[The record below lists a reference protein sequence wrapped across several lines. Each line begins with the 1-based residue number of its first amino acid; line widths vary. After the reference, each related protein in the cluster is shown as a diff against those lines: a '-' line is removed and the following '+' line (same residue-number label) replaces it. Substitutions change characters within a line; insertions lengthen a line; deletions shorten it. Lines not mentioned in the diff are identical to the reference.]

1 MAKILYFNSL
11 ALDFHMD
18 EASRTFRGREGEDT
32 LPGRS
37 LKKRRKT
44 ATMMLWDVSFVGG
57 GGSLS
62 RRTGQWAPLMPALL
76 SLSDIL
82 VPCYEIS
89 FPFYC

>member
-57 GGSLS
+57 GGEPLEKD
-62 RRTGQWAPLMPALL
+62 WAVGSSDASFAL
-76 SLSDIL
+76 SL
-82 VPCYEIS
+82 
-89 FPFYC
+89 

>member
-57 GGSLS
+57 GEPLEKDWAVGSS
-62 RRTGQWAPLMPALL
+62 DASFAL
-76 SLSDIL
+76 SL
-82 VPCYEIS
+82 
-89 FPFYC
+89 